1 MQQEKEEK
9 RARRTAQAAVDK
21 RTDSARKQETIQVR
35 IVAEKTRAADADGVK
50 PSGGGAVIIRSQ
62 ARRMVSLQ
70 HASLDMPRL
79 AVVSSKATLQLG

>member
-9 RARRTAQAAVDK
+9 RARRTSQAAADK

-35 IVAEKTRAADADGVK
+35 IVAEKTRTADADGVK
-50 PSGGGAVIIRSQ
+50 ASGGAVIIRSQ

-70 HASLDMPRL
+70 HASLEMPRL

>member
-9 RARRTAQAAVDK
+9 RARRTAQAAEDK

-35 IVAEKTRAADADGVK
+35 IVAEKTQTADADGVK
-50 PSGGGAVIIRSQ
+50 ASGGAVIIRSQ

-70 HASLDMPRL
+70 HASLEMPRL

>member
-9 RARRTAQAAVDK
+9 WARRTAQAAADT

-50 PSGGGAVIIRSQ
+50 PSGGAVIIRSQ

-70 HASLDMPRL
+70 HASLEMPRL